1 MDDRSRPL
9 LEGDLDPDP
18 LRQFEAWYAAAAR
31 AVRAPESVALAT
43 ATADGAPAVR
53 MVLLKAFDER
63 GFVFFSHYESRK
75 GRELAENPRAA
86 LLVYWDALGRQVRL
100 EGPVERTTA
109 EESRR
114 YFDSR
119 PRDSRIAALASRQSA
134 VLRSRDELE
143 ARVAQVEA
151 ELAGRE
157 PPWPPGWG
165 GFRLIPEAYEFW
177 QHRESRLHDRLRY
190 RREGGRWIVERL
202 FP

>member
-1 MDDRSRPL
+1 VDDRSRPL
-9 LEGDLDPDP
+9 LEGDLDSDP
-18 LRQFEAWYAAAAR
+18 LRQFEAWYAAAAGT
-31 AVRAPESVALAT
+31 VRAPESAALAT
-43 ATADGAPAVR
+43 ATADGAPALR

-86 LLVYWDALGRQVRL
+86 LLVYWDALGRQVRI
-100 EGPVERTTA
+100 EGPVERTTPD
-109 EESRR
+109 ESRR

-143 ARVAQVEA
+143 ARVAELEA
-151 ELAGRE
+151 ELGGRE
-157 PPWPPGWG
+157 PPWPTGWG

-190 RREGGRWIVERL
+190 RRDGGRWIVERL